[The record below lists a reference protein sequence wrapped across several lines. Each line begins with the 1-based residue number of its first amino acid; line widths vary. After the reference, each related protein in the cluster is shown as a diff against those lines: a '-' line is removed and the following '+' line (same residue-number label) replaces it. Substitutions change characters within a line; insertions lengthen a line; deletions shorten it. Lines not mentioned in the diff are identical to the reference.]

1 MRWETTT
8 DDTGR
13 VLHSFVHYTD
23 ADGVMWDDPQH
34 TIRANR
40 SWVPEFTGDGATTPV
55 ELKTSCEL
63 PLGYY
68 LTPGNGRVSDASRE
82 RTDLMER
89 NESRNAAL
97 VAKEMLVFGPHA
109 ADPFDDLDFQ
119 HELDEVERREAEIE
133 RQVEEQKL

>member
-40 SWVPEFTGDGATTPV
+40 SWVPEFTGDGATTSV